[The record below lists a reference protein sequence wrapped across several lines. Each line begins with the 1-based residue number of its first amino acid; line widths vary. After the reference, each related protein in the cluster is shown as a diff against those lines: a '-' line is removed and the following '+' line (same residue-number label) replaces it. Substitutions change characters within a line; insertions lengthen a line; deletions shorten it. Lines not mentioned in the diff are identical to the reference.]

1 MKKICFALFIL
12 VYNLALLNAQVTI
25 QQSSLPAPGDT
36 FAYIVDQNP
45 SIAFNYTQAN
55 AIWNFTML
63 QNDSVKYASYGI
75 SSQLPFISNFPGS
88 NLYTYGPGILYGG
101 LGGAAPYYNNFG
113 HMLFS
118 SNNNGFYTVG
128 FRSDFGFGMTN
139 VQVQP
144 NELLMKVPF
153 SYQDST
159 YQESSWEIIYN
170 TIPTDYDTIY
180 KRFNF
185 KTLVAKGYGTLI
197 TPYGTFNQCLA
208 VEEYLRFYDTIY
220 IKYGTMTLYKM
231 LAQADTMLTVHV
243 WSENKINAL
252 LTAYY
257 NPHTMVCSS
266 IEYMNYEDLNHV
278 SPIILSNQSHIYP
291 NPVKPAS
298 ICTITIPAD
307 FVSLTTING
316 KDIKNISVKNNQLVI
331 PPDLIQGEYIMV
343 IYKNNKMIHKSPL
356 LIQNE

>member
-1 MKKICFALFIL
+1 MKTLYLTLLLLLGSFAF
-12 VYNLALLNAQVTI
+12 LNGQVTI

-55 AIWNFTML
+55 ATWNFASL
-63 QNDSVKYASYGI
+63 QNDTIKYATYGI
-75 SSQLPFISNFPGS
+75 SSQLPFISSFPGS

-113 HMLFS
+113 HMLFATNS
-118 SNNNGFYTVG
+118 NGFYTVG

-139 VQVQP
+139 VLVQP

-159 YQESSWEIIYN
+159 YQESSWEINYHAVS
-170 TIPTDYDTIY
+170 TDYDTIY

-208 VEEYLRFYDTIY
+208 VEEHLRFYDTIY
-220 IKYGTMTLYKM
+220 IKYGTMTLYKT
-231 LAQADTMLTVHV
+231 LAQADTVITVHV
-243 WSENKINAL
+243 WSENKVNAL

-257 NPHTMVCSS
+257 NPQTMACTS

-278 SPIILSNQSHIYP
+278 QPLSISTQSHFYP
-291 NPVKPAS
+291 NPIKAGS
-298 ICTITIPAD
+298 TCTISIPAD
-307 FVSLTTING
+307 VVSITTING
-316 KDIKNISVKNNQLVI
+316 KAIQNITVQNNQITI
-331 PPDLIQGEYIMV
+331 PHYLKQGEYIIA
-343 IYKNNKMIHKSPL
+343 IYKNNKIVHKSPL
-356 LIQNE
+356 IIQND

>member
-1 MKKICFALFIL
+1 MKKLYFTLLILAGNFAM
-12 VYNLALLNAQVTI
+12 LNAQVTI

-45 SIAFNYTQAN
+45 TIAFNYAQAN
-55 AIWNFTML
+55 ANWNFSGL
-63 QNDSVKYASYGI
+63 QNDTVKYASYGI
-75 SSQLPFISNFPGS
+75 SSQLSFISSFPGS

-113 HMLFS
+113 HMLFA
-118 SNNNGFYTVG
+118 SNSNGFYTVG

-139 VQVQP
+139 VLVQP

-153 SYQDST
+153 TYQDSV
-159 YQESSWEIIYN
+159 YQESNWQISYSSV
-170 TIPTDYDTIY
+170 PTDYDTIY

-208 VEEYLRFYDTIY
+208 VEENLRFVDSIY
-220 IKYGTMTLYKM
+220 IKYGTVTIYKA
-231 LAQADTMLTVHV
+231 LAQSDTTLTVHV
-243 WSENKINAL
+243 WSENKVNAL

-257 NPHTMVCSS
+257 NPQTLACTS

-278 SPIILSNQSHIYP
+278 QPVTLNNQTHLYP
-291 NPVKPAS
+291 NPVKAGGV
-298 ICTITIPAD
+298 CTISISAD
-307 FVSLTTING
+307 YVSLTTIEG
-316 KDIKNISVKNNQLVI
+316 KAIQNISIQNNQVKL
-331 PPDLIQGEYIMV
+331 PQNLKNGEYIIA
-343 IYKNNKMIHKSPL
+343 IYKNNKIVHKSPL
-356 LIQNE
+356 IIQNE